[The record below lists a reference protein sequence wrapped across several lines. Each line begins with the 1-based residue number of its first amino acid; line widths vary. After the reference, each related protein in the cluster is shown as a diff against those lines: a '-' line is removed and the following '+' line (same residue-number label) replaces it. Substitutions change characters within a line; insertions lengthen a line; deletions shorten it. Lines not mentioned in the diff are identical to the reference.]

1 MKNKTNYRNGSQY
14 NETIFLRLRYGIKL
28 IRHHYKR
35 VGNGVDMPRGSSRN
49 LRVADNCYQYL
60 KESGPKTVT
69 EIVEYLNTNHR
80 VGKLGRRHT
89 TKSKSSVTS
98 QQVTGMMRT
107 SPLFKIYGHTTI
119 RYPNWGR
126 APMGKGAAN
135 NYKKLA
141 QVNTCVGNVCIWNIV
156 PVKEVVDNLLD
167 ENGQL
172 RQHTFRK
179 HYPRVIKYELKDRG
193 VAF

>member
-1 MKNKTNYRNGSQY
+1 LKNKTNYRNGSQY

-69 EIVEYLNTNHR
+69 EIVEYLNINHQ
-80 VGKLGRRHT
+80 VGKLGKRHT

-98 QQVTGMMRT
+98 QQVAGVMRT
-107 SPLFKIYGHTTI
+107 SPLFRIYGHTTI

-126 APMGKGAAN
+126 LPMGKGTGSHRSLS
-135 NYKKLA
+135 K
-141 QVNTCVGNVCIWNIV
+141 VNTCAAKVCVWDII
-156 PVKEVVDNLLD
+156 PIKKVVDGLLD
-167 ENGQL
+167 DTGQL
-172 RQHTFRK
+172 PQHTFRK